1 MFDYNLSLTLTTLLL
16 CILIFWR
23 SLVLRRQ
30 LVEKSGLLRIQ
41 MYKIEKMSQEIENN
55 VPSGS
60 DEKFQTSLK
69 QATVTTELQKPR
81 SSLVNNR
88 KKIRSPE
95 RYSYVQNM
103 LHAGMPKEEIAS
115 TLGMSGGEISQ
126 ILKLTKLC
134 CSSENGKNT
143 SKTLSPA

>member
-41 MYKIEKMSQEIENN
+41 MYKVEKMSQEFENT
-55 VPSGS
+55 VASVS

-69 QATVTTELQKPR
+69 QATVTTELQLR
-81 SSLVNNR
+81 RLR
-88 KKIRSPE
+88 
-95 RYSYVQNM
+95 
-103 LHAGMPKEEIAS
+103 
-115 TLGMSGGEISQ
+115 
-126 ILKLTKLC
+126 
-134 CSSENGKNT
+134 
-143 SKTLSPA
+143 